1 MTFHTLSKNLNK
13 IKRHFGRHIL
23 NDLNFNIKK
32 KNLIATH
39 PPIFQKMAL
48 IKSANDSLKEIF
60 IQWVYWHTHFRHKH
74 REICNHVL
82 EGKKSC
88 KGLKFNK

>member
-1 MTFHTLSKNLNK
+1 MTFHTLSKNRNK

-60 IQWVYWHTHFRHKH
+60 IQWVY
-74 REICNHVL
+74 
-82 EGKKSC
+82 
-88 KGLKFNK
+88 